1 MLLVVASHEKCLHAL
16 HTKCSVSA
24 TLAVRR
30 AVRATP
36 HVGASVEP
44 PWEMGGAVSGRVRA
58 GQRPGQ
64 GACLRVRKS
73 RPFSTPK
80 CLQTSK
86 QGWS

>member
-1 MLLVVASHEKCLHAL
+1 MLLVVASHEKCLHTL

-24 TLAVRR
+24 TLPVGR
-30 AVRATP
+30 AVRVTP
-36 HVGASVEP
+36 YVRESVEP
-44 PWEMGGAVSGRVRA
+44 PWAMGGAVSGRVRA

>member
-24 TLAVRR
+24 TLAVGR
-30 AVRATP
+30 AVRVTSY
-36 HVGASVEP
+36 VRESVEP
-44 PWEMGGAVSGRVRA
+44 PWAVGGAVSGRVRA